1 VPTTPV
7 HRAYHAIPQ
16 TFTNSQGEPTNA
28 VYGFASMLLKVIDNL
43 KPDYLA
49 VAFDMRGPTFRHEE
63 YEGYKKGRPEMDEA
77 LVSQL
82 PKVRQIVQGLDVPAF
97 EAQGFEGEDVIASLN
112 RQAGEQHPEL
122 ETVIVT
128 GDMDLLQLVDKDTR
142 IYSPKKGLSQ
152 PVLYDEG
159 KVQEK
164 YGLKSEQVIDFKALR
179 GDPSDRIPGV
189 RGIGEKTAVELLG
202 TFGTLEKIYQ
212 NLDQV
217 RPAVAKKL
225 REGRELAFLSQKLA
239 TIVDNAPVELDLEKC
254 RFREVDKAAAA
265 RVLKD
270 FGFKSLVKRV
280 LGDAAET
287 KKEVVDENQMT
298 LL

>member
-1 VPTTPV
+1 MQSVPTQIMKRLVLIDGNALV

-239 TIVDNAPVELDLEKC
+239 TIVDNAPVGFSRIL
-254 RFREVDKAAAA
+254 
-265 RVLKD
+265 VLN
-270 FGFKSLVKRV
+270 RW
-280 LGDAAET
+280 
-287 KKEVVDENQMT
+287 
-298 LL
+298 